1 MITIDINKKLH
12 GSSGEMDL
20 AINLEIKENDF
31 VALAGESGSGKTT
44 LLRILAGLEEAKGTI
59 KIYFF

>member
-44 LLRILAGLEEAKGTI
+44 LLRILAGLEEAKGT
-59 KIYFF
+59 